1 MPTTDQIFFFANL
14 AMAPSPGGQPG
25 GNGLL
30 GLLPMVFIFIGLY
43 FFIIAPQRK
52 KQKQHEKMVAA
63 LEKGIKVKTTGGLYG
78 TITGVKDDRFVLRVA
93 ENVKIEVAKEAIS
106 AKID

>member
-1 MPTTDQIFFFANL
+1 
-14 AMAPSPGGQPG
+14 
-25 GNGLL
+25 
-30 GLLPMVFIFIGLY
+30 MVFIFIGLY